1 MKIDDVLAL
10 AKAGFNFNQ
19 ISQLAQLAR
28 LSNPAQTPAN
38 PQTSPAN
45 PVTTAP
51 QNIPETQQ
59 TPANPQTMPAAFD
72 QNKLVN
78 DLVAQ
83 LQQSNILG
91 SQQPATETADDVLA
105 QIINPKGV
113 ENNGGK

>member
-1 MKIDDVLAL
+1 MKIDDVLSL
-10 AKAGFNFNQ
+10 AKAGFTFNQ

-28 LSNPAQTPAN
+28 QSKSAQT
-38 PQTSPAN
+38 TPAN

-51 QNIPETQQ
+51 QNIPATQQ
-59 TPANPQTMPAAFD
+59 IPANPQTTPTFD

-91 SQQPATETADDVLA
+91 SQQPETESADDVLA

>member
-1 MKIDDVLAL
+1 MKIDDVLSL
-10 AKAGFNFNQ
+10 AKAGFTFNQ

-28 LSNPAQTPAN
+28 QSKSAQT
-38 PQTSPAN
+38 TPAN

-51 QNIPETQQ
+51 Q
-59 TPANPQTMPAAFD
+59 TPANPQTTPAVFD

-91 SQQPATETADDVLA
+91 SQQPETESADDVLA

>member
-1 MKIDDVLAL
+1 MKIDDVLSL
-10 AKAGFNFNQ
+10 AKAGFTFNQ

-28 LSNPAQTPAN
+28 QSKSA
-38 PQTSPAN
+38 QTSPAN

-51 QNIPETQQ
+51 QTQQ
-59 TPANPQTMPAAFD
+59 TPANQQTMPATFD

-78 DLVAQ
+78 DLVSQ

-91 SQQPATETADDVLA
+91 SQQPETESVDDVLA

>member
-1 MKIDDVLAL
+1 MKIEDVLSL
-10 AKAGFNFNQ
+10 AKAGFTFNQ

-28 LSNPAQTPAN
+28 QSKSA
-38 PQTSPAN
+38 QTSPAN

-51 QNIPETQQ
+51 QNIPATQQ
-59 TPANPQTMPAAFD
+59 TPANPQTTPAMFD

-91 SQQPATETADDVLA
+91 SQQPETESADDVLA

>member
-28 LSNPAQTPAN
+28 LSNST
-38 PQTSPAN
+38 QTSPAN

-59 TPANPQTMPAAFD
+59 TPANPQTTPAAFD

>member
-1 MKIDDVLAL
+1 MKIDDVLSL
-10 AKAGFNFNQ
+10 AKAGFTFNQ

-28 LSNPAQTPAN
+28 QSNAT
-38 PQTSPAN
+38 QTSPAN

-51 QNIPETQQ
+51 QTQQ
-59 TPANPQTMPAAFD
+59 TPANPQTTPAVFD

-78 DLVAQ
+78 DLVSQ
-83 LQQSNILG
+83 LQQSNILA
-91 SQQPATETADDVLA
+91 SQQPATENADDVLA

>member
-1 MKIDDVLAL
+1 MKIEDVLSL
-10 AKAGFNFNQ
+10 AKAGFTFNQ

-28 LSNPAQTPAN
+28 QSSPAQT
-38 PQTSPAN
+38 SSAN

-51 QNIPETQQ
+51 QNILATQQ
-59 TPANPQTMPAAFD
+59 TPANPQTTPAPFD

-78 DLVAQ
+78 DLVTQ

-91 SQQPATETADDVLA
+91 SQQPATESADDVLA
-105 QIINPKGV
+105 LIINPKGV

>member
-1 MKIDDVLAL
+1 MKIDDVLSL

-28 LSNPAQTPAN
+28 LSNSAQT
-38 PQTSPAN
+38 
-45 PVTTAP
+45 TAT
-51 QNIPETQQ
+51 QNIPATQQ
-59 TPANPQTMPAAFD
+59 TPANPQTAPAVFD

-78 DLVAQ
+78 DLVSQ

-91 SQQPATETADDVLA
+91 SQQPVTENADDVLA

>member
-1 MKIDDVLAL
+1 MKIDDVLSL

-28 LSNPAQTPAN
+28 LSNSAQTL
-38 PQTSPAN
+38 PAN

-51 QNIPETQQ
+51 QTQQ
-59 TPANPQTMPAAFD
+59 TPANPQTTPAAFD

-83 LQQSNILG
+83 LHQSNILG

>member
-1 MKIDDVLAL
+1 MKIDDVLSL
-10 AKAGFNFNQ
+10 AKAGFTFNQ

-28 LSNPAQTPAN
+28 QSNAT
-38 PQTSPAN
+38 QTSTAN

-51 QNIPETQQ
+51 QTQQ
-59 TPANPQTMPAAFD
+59 TPANPQTTPAVFD

-91 SQQPATETADDVLA
+91 SQQPETESADDVLA

>member
-1 MKIDDVLAL
+1 MKIEDVLSL
-10 AKAGFNFNQ
+10 AKAGFTFNQ

-28 LSNPAQTPAN
+28 QSKSAQT
-38 PQTSPAN
+38 TPAN

-51 QNIPETQQ
+51 QNIPATQQ
-59 TPANPQTMPAAFD
+59 TPANPQTTPTFD

-91 SQQPATETADDVLA
+91 SQQPETESADDVLA

>member
-1 MKIDDVLAL
+1 MKIDDVLSL
-10 AKAGFNFNQ
+10 AKAGFTFNQ

-28 LSNPAQTPAN
+28 QSKSA
-38 PQTSPAN
+38 QTSPAN

-51 QNIPETQQ
+51 QNIPATQQ
-59 TPANPQTMPAAFD
+59 TPANPQTPAAFD

-91 SQQPATETADDVLA
+91 SQQPATESADDVLA

>member
-1 MKIDDVLAL
+1 MKIDDVLSL

-28 LSNPAQTPAN
+28 LSNSA
-38 PQTSPAN
+38 QTSPAN

-51 QNIPETQQ
+51 QNISATQQ
-59 TPANPQTMPAAFD
+59 TPANPQTAPAVFD

-78 DLVAQ
+78 DLVSQ

-91 SQQPATETADDVLA
+91 SQQPVTENADDVLA

>member
-1 MKIDDVLAL
+1 MKIDDVLSL
-10 AKAGFNFNQ
+10 AKAGFTFNQ

-28 LSNPAQTPAN
+28 QSKSA
-38 PQTSPAN
+38 QTSPAN
-45 PVTTAP
+45 PA
-51 QNIPETQQ
+51 TQQ
-59 TPANPQTMPAAFD
+59 TPANPQTTPAAFD

-91 SQQPATETADDVLA
+91 SQQPETESADDVLA